1 MRKVVAAAFVSLDGV
16 MQAPGAPQEDPT
28 GGFALGGWTTTY
40 WDEMMGA
47 SMAEAFATPFDLLLG
62 RKTYDIFNA
71 HWPYAGDDPVAVAF
85 NACTKYVATRSDRA
99 FTWANTVALRGD
111 VAAEVARL
119 KAGEGPQLLTQGSSD
134 LLQTLLAQG
143 LVDEFRLMTFPVVLG
158 AGKRLFGPG
167 ARPGALTLTETST
180 SSTGVVVATYVPA
193 GEIVTGSFA
202 IEPPTEAELQRRA
215 DLAKEG

>member
-1 MRKVVAAAFVSLDGV
+1 MRKLVAAAFLSLDGV
-16 MQAPGAPQEDPT
+16 MQAPGGPQEDPA
-28 GGFALGGWTTTY
+28 GGFALGGWTATY
-40 WDEMMGA
+40 WDEMMGTA
-47 SMAEAFATPFDLLLG
+47 MGEAFATPFELLLG
-62 RKTYDIFNA
+62 RKTYDIFAA

-85 NACTKYVATRSDRA
+85 NGCTKYVATRSDRA
-99 FTWANTVALRGD
+99 FTWANTQALRGD

-134 LLQTLLAQG
+134 LLQTLLAHR

-167 ARPGALTLTETST
+167 TLPGALTLAATSA
-180 SSTGVVVATYVPA
+180 SSTGVVVSTYLPA

-202 IEPPTEAELQRRA
+202 LDPPTEAELQRRA
-215 DLAKEG
+215 DLAKGG

>member
-1 MRKVVAAAFVSLDGV
+1 MRKLVAAAFVSLDGV

-134 LLQTLLAQG
+134 LLQTLLAHG

-167 ARPGALTLTETST
+167 ALPGALTLAETRT
-180 SSTGVVVATYVPA
+180 SSTGVVVSTYVPA

-202 IEPPTEAELQRRA
+202 LEPPTEAELQRRA
-215 DLAKEG
+215 GLAKDG